1 MLINHQ
7 IFINILCQHMSA
19 ACNELRKDEHG
30 IMSGFACHWRQSPAQ
45 PTLEGLS
52 QGILHSWQGILCG
65 FRRNARLCTGMQG
78 WIVRSP
84 KMQLDGN
91 RVILSCVLTIIASFK
106 MFQLEGRG
114 YCVSQPSSG
123 DYRAL
128 PTTIACKCKLKGA
141 PEPQSC
147 KTSAKLLNP
156 SISDMDVL
164 HVILRLSS
172 KKRAALHHHQMHTN
186 ITKHDNTGATKS
198 DPPTSPHTAPATMSP
213 TSPNTATSTPCSSV
227 SLNYSTRS

>member
-1 MLINHQ
+1 
-7 IFINILCQHMSA
+7 
-19 ACNELRKDEHG
+19 
-30 IMSGFACHWRQSPAQ
+30 MSGFACHWRQSPAQ

-172 KKRAALHHHQMHTN
+172 KKTCCTASSPNAHQHHQKWQYWSHEKWPAN
-186 ITKHDNTGATKS
+186 ITKY
-198 DPPTSPHTAPATMSP
+198 
-213 TSPNTATSTPCSSV
+213 CSRHNESNLTQYCNFDAMLQCV
-227 SLNYSTRS
+227 TELF

>member
-1 MLINHQ
+1 MNVAS
-7 IFINILCQHMSA
+7 CVGSRA
-19 ACNELRKDEHG
+19 TG
-30 IMSGFACHWRQSPAQ
+30 RQSPAQ
-45 PTLEGLS
+45 PALEGLS

-65 FRRNARLCTGMQG
+65 FRRNARLCTGTQG

-114 YCVSQPSSG
+114 SCVSQPSSG

-141 PEPQSC
+141 PEPQSY

-164 HVILRLSS
+164 HVILRYLP
-172 KKRAALHHHQMHTN
+172 KNVLHCI
-186 ITKHDNTGATKS
+186 ITKCT
-198 DPPTSPHTAPATMSP
+198 PTSPKMTVLVPRKVIRQHHQILLPPQRVQPHPILQLRRRALV
-213 TSPNTATSTPCSSV
+213 CH
-227 SLNYSTRS
+227 